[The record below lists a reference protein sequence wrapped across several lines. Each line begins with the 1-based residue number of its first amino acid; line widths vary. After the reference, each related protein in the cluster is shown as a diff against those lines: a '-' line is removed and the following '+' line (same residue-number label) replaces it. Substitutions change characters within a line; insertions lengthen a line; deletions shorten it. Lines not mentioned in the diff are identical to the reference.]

1 MLIKNIDDQRALTD
15 MGSAL
20 FVQKASGKYSLFLPV
35 TDLPATGAAPDQQET
50 TTTTSRRK
58 TYTPSRQDTPQK
70 EFTFFPHRDNYMIL
84 EEYYNKTASFLQIKE
99 DGTAWAFQGKVSYYD
114 DAVSTNSVS
123 TAKLVITTSSAGETP
138 ILNVYDLIE
147 DTVTIT
153 NAIDTVIELDAG
165 GSQIINVSTDPAVA
179 TIAAESDTTAVATVL
194 ASEHKVTITA
204 VKAGS
209 AIVKIKATKTGNAD
223 GFTTILVIVKAAS
236 E

>member
-20 FVQKASGKYSLFLPV
+20 FVKKASGKYSLFLPV
-35 TDLPATGAAPDQQET
+35 TDLPATGSAPDQQET

-58 TYTPSRQDTPQK
+58 TYTAARQDTPQK

-84 EEYYNKTASFLQIKE
+84 DEYYNKSASFLQIKE
-99 DGTAWAFQGKVSYYD
+99 DGTAWSFEGKVSYYD

-123 TAKLVITTSSAGETP
+123 TGKLVITTSSAAEKP
-138 ILNVYDLIE
+138 VLNVYDIIE

-153 NAIDTVIELDAG
+153 NAIDTVVELAAKG
-165 GSQIINVSTDPAVA
+165 TKEINVVTDPAEA
-179 TIAAESDTTAVATVL
+179 TIAAESDTDAVATAAV
-194 ASEHKVTITA
+194 SGSKVTITA

-209 AIVKIKATKTGNAD
+209 AIIKINATAAGNAS
-223 GFTTILVIVKAAS
+223 GFTTVLVIVK
-236 E
+236 